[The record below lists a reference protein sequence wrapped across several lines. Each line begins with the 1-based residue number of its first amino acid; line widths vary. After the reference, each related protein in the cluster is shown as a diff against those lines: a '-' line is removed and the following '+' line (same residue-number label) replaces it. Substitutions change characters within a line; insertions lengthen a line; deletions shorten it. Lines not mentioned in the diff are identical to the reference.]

1 MVSIRASNTYK
12 KALRLDP
19 TFLPAHTNLIFTLV
33 YADGFSATELVDRA
47 RDFDARFAAPLLRK
61 RKFSNVA
68 DPDRRL
74 RVGFVSADF
83 RKHAVSY
90 FCEPLF
96 AHLDRHQFE
105 IFAYSNLHIEDA
117 VTVRL
122 QQSVDHWRNIVPLDD
137 DAAADLIELDG
148 IDILIDLSSHTR
160 GNRLLVFARKPAPI
174 QVTWLGFSATTGM
187 RAMDYRI
194 TDVYAEPPG
203 MTEHLNVET
212 LWRLPRIFCCYQGS
226 DHGPAVIDHPPKH
239 DNGYVTFGCFNTYT
253 KLTDPVLAL
262 WARIMAR
269 LPDARLML
277 EIFGLESEK
286 FRAEVEARL
295 TGFGLPLDRLI
306 LVPRSAANQFVLY
319 NKVDIALD
327 PFPSNG
333 GTTSLDTLWMGV
345 PFVTLAGRPVLV
357 ANGCFYPE

>member
-1 MVSIRASNTYK
+1 M
-12 KALRLDP
+12 RLK
-19 TFLPAHTNLIFTLV
+19 
-33 YADGFSATELVDRA
+33 E
-47 RDFDARFAAPLLRK
+47 
-61 RKFSNVA
+61 
-68 DPDRRL
+68 
-74 RVGFVSADF
+74 
-83 RKHAVSY
+83 
-90 FCEPLF
+90 
-96 AHLDRHQFE
+96 
-105 IFAYSNLHIEDA
+105 
-117 VTVRL
+117 
-122 QQSVDHWRNIVPLDD
+122 SVDHWHNIRPLDD
-137 DAAADLIELDG
+137 DAAADLIEADG
-148 IDILIDLSSHTR
+148 IDILIDLSGHTR
-160 GNRLLVFARKPAPI
+160 ANRLLVFARKPAPI

-194 TDVYAEPPG
+194 TDVYAEPVG

-226 DHGPAVIDHPPKH
+226 DHGPAVIDHPPKD
-239 DNGYVTFGCFNTYT
+239 DNGYVTFGCFNNYA

-306 LVPRSAANQFVLY
+306 LMPRSAANQFVLY

-345 PFVTLAGRPVLV
+345 PFVTLAGDRFSSRMGVSILSNAGLAELIAADEDQYVELAV
-357 ANGCFYPE
+357 ALATDDARLRSVRHNLRERVEKSPLMDQALSARDMADAYRGMWKIWCEQQNETALKPTVAHS